1 MKSYQLVQLL
11 VLSLFFNVLSA
22 QATSLDTS
30 LMAGDFLKDNKILE
44 GRWFGGKNFT
54 GNLCR
59 SFYSF
64 RVGARGYVDKV
75 EMNLGADNEMDVYGS
90 LSNAHAKVEGEY
102 LGDYSACQNATGWLG
117 IGVDKIEVRSKVH
130 VPEDSVSPL
139 TVKVYYLKLGGV
151 HLGKY
156 APEWFEK
163 FVGNSL
169 NSSFAYIWQT
179 CLGNWMNQYL
189 SDYINSLKPQRGL

>member
-64 RVGARGYVDKV
+64 RVGARGYIDKV
-75 EMNLGADNEMDVYGS
+75 EMNLGVDNEMDVYGS

-117 IGVDKIEVRSKVH
+117 IGVDKIEATTHLMTHTLYRHSLG
-130 VPEDSVSPL
+130 EPL
-139 TVKVYYLKLGGV
+139 ALGMKEWWKAFQK
-151 HLGKY
+151 KY
-156 APEWFEK
+156 ALAGEIESMPAEITVEAK
-163 FVGNSL
+163 QPAPKVPP
-169 NSSFAYIWQT
+169 APP
-179 CLGNWMNQYL
+179 
-189 SDYINSLKPQRGL
+189 KPRRAAAFI